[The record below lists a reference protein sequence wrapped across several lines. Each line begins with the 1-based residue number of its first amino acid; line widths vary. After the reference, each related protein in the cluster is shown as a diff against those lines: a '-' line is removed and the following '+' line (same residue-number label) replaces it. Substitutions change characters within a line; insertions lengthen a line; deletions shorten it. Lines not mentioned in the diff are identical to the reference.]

1 MWKISIVIFFGCWY
15 FFCILWNVIMDP
27 ERLRLSCGHPA
38 SAGLQKETENHWER
52 GMHMTPYLYTIVE
65 KQRLSDMR
73 KAFYCCVELPIQVI
87 DDTGRILDSCG
98 DITSF
103 CSRFK
108 QFLPPEEDCGLLHT
122 GAAKRAMDLGET
134 YIFSCH
140 ANLNH
145 ILFPLI
151 NKNALFGSILVGP
164 FLMDEPDSLL
174 ISELGQKYPVPTDEL
189 LELYEESHALPV
201 VPPNKVTQISH
212 LLFYM
217 FSSLI
222 SDSYQKFF
230 INQEKL
236 QQQSR
241 INESIQR
248 YKSCTALPVAEY
260 PYEKEKE
267 LIARVKAKDMA
278 KAKSLLNDLLGYVF
292 FAEGNDLEIIKARA
306 IELCSL
312 LSRAAIEG
320 GATNNI
326 ILKMNNQF
334 LKTLQNIQSLDD
346 LCYKLQEI
354 LEAFTENMFDYI
366 PEKNHELIKK
376 AILYISQHFTENLT
390 LEEAAGHVHLNP
402 AYFSSV
408 FKQST
413 GSSFKEYLNMVRI
426 EESKRLLANTDY
438 TIIDIAVAAG
448 FEDQSYF
455 SKVFKKY
462 TGLTPRQYRQ

>member
-1 MWKISIVIFFGCWY
+1 MS
-15 FFCILWNVIMDP
+15 L
-27 ERLRLSCGHPA
+27 
-38 SAGLQKETENHWER
+38 
-52 GMHMTPYLYTIVE
+52 TPYLYTIVE
-65 KQRLSDMR
+65 KQRLSDML
-73 KAFYCCVELPIQVI
+73 KAFYSCVDLPIQAI

-98 DITSF
+98 KVSSF
-103 CSRFK
+103 CSLFK
-108 QFLPPEEDCGLLHT
+108 KYLPPEENCDQLHAKA
-122 GAAKRAMDLGET
+122 GKRAMDLGET

-145 ILFPLI
+145 IVFPLI

-174 ISELGQKYPVPTDEL
+174 ISDLCRRYPIPTDDL
-189 LELYEESHALPV
+189 LELYEESHSLPV
-201 VPPNKVTQISH
+201 VPPAKATQISH
-212 LLFYM
+212 LLYYM
-217 FSSLI
+217 FSSLV
-222 SDSYQKFF
+222 SDSYQQFI

-236 QQQSR
+236 QQQSL

-248 YKSCTALPVAEY
+248 YKNFSAQPSSQY
-260 PYEKEKE
+260 PYEKEQA
-267 LIARVKAKDMA
+267 LITKVKTRDAAQA
-278 KAKSLLNDLLGYVF
+278 KALLNDLLGYVF
-292 FAEGNDLEIIKARA
+292 FSEGSNLDVIKTRA

-320 GATNNI
+320 GATNDI
-326 ILKMNNQF
+326 ILKMNNHF
-334 LKTLQNIQSLDD
+334 LKTLQEIQNLDD
-346 LCYKLQEI
+346 LCYKLQET
-354 LEAFTENMFDYI
+354 LDAFTANMFDYI
-366 PEKNHELIKK
+366 PEKNHEIIKK
-376 AILYISQHFTENLT
+376 AIQYISQHFSEDLT
-390 LEEAAGHVHLNP
+390 LEQVAGHVHLNA
-402 AYFSSV
+402 AYFSSM

-438 TIIDIAVAAG
+438 TIIDIAIAAG